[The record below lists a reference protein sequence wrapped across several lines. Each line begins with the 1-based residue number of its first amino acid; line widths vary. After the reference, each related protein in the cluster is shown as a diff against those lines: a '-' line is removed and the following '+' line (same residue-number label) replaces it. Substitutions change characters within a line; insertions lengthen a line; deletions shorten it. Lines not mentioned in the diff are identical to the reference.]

1 MIKNLKLSV
10 LALLAL
16 VATMLT
22 SCLGE
27 SENTQYVS
35 GVGTVVSTSTIRL
48 DNGLYLQSENLT
60 GLSYDDRVYIY
71 GTVDGDAYEA
81 AVAKLQSGGQ
91 GIVTLQEIYSG
102 GVFETEEGVYTP
114 LSDYE
119 SELENHT
126 SSAISDLDWCSYGSF
141 GNGYLNMTVT
151 CDYYVYS
158 SGNSNNLVPVEFSMI
173 AKTVDPV
180 NKKLEL
186 VLVYDNGESQCVDAD
201 GKLLDGYTKVS
212 NSTLP
217 LSFNL
222 VNLYYTL
229 AEAGLSDDDQ
239 ISLSVAYVTNDS
251 EKGEA
256 KEVCSDGYALTG
268 MYNGLNYFTL
278 SVLKKIYY

>member
-10 LALLAL
+10 LALLAV
-16 VATMLT
+16 VAATLT

-27 SENTQYVS
+27 SESTQYVS
-35 GVGTVVSTSTIRL
+35 GVGTVVSSNTIRL
-48 DNGLYLQSENLT
+48 DNGLYLQSDNFT

-71 GTVDGDAYEA
+71 GTADGDAYEA
-81 AVAKLQSGGQ
+81 AVSKLQAGGQ
-91 GIVTLQEIYSG
+91 GIVALQQVYSG
-102 GVFETEEGVYTP
+102 GVFQTEEGVYTP
-114 LSDYE
+114 QGDYE
-119 SELENHT
+119 SELEDHT

-151 CDYYVYS
+151 CDYYYKS
-158 SGNSNNLVPVEFSMI
+158 SSTSTTLVPVEFSMI
-173 AKTVDPV
+173 AKTVDAV

-186 VLVYDNGESQCVDAD
+186 VLVYDNGASQCVDAD

-212 NSTLP
+212 NGTLP

-222 VNLYYTL
+222 TSLYYTL

-251 EKGEA
+251 GQGEA
-256 KEVCSDGYALTG
+256 KEVCTDGYALTG
-268 MYNGLNYFTL
+268 LHNGFNYFTL